1 MPEIKSMK
9 DLQNALL
16 PVMKDMTDKLADQVY
31 KTLNYFLQSYYDSY
45 DPIYYRRQYDFLR
58 SAIKVGARRRGKT
71 VTAYVYI
78 DTDSMD
84 NGYIFVATFKAF
96 TELGR
101 NDKDFGEFLHW
112 LIADGKYTEIN
123 GKTWI
128 DLDIDRSTR
137 DSGTVHGKLDY
148 LTALVK
154 QYFTVIKNVA

>member
-58 SAIKVGARRRGKT
+58 SAIKVGARRNGKT

-78 DTDSMD
+78 DTDFMD
-84 NGYIFVATFKAF
+84 NYYSSATGNQVATWANQGLHGGK
-96 TELGR
+96 ELGTNTPHVWDNTMANTVE
-101 NDKDFGEFLHW
+101 NDELVR
-112 LIADGKYTEIN
+112 AA
-123 GKTWI
+123 
-128 DLDIDRSTR
+128 
-137 DSGTVHGKLDY
+137 LDY
-148 LTALVK
+148 LRK
-154 QYFTVIKNVA
+154 QGFDVEVR

>member
-58 SAIKVGARRRGKT
+58 SAIKVGARRNGKT

-78 DTDSMD
+78 DTYSMD
-84 NGYIFVATFKAF
+84 NYYSATGNQVATWANQGLHGGKD
-96 TELGR
+96 LGT
-101 NDKDFGEFLHW
+101 NTPHVWDDTMANTVENGA
-112 LIADGKYTEIN
+112 LIRDAVAY
-123 GKTWI
+123 
-128 DLDIDRSTR
+128 LRSQ
-137 DSGTVHGKLDY
+137 G
-148 LTALVK
+148 
-154 QYFTVIKNVA
+154 FTVRV